1 MRKQRGNVF
10 AAIAQRRQLKVN
22 DVEAVI
28 EIFSEAAFADKGE
41 EVHVGGGDDADVDFN
56 LLSAAEAHEF
66 ALLNDAEKLG
76 LRFRTDGG
84 DFVEED
90 RALIGDFEKAFFG
103 SHGAGERTLDVT
115 EKLRLE
121 EIDRDGAG
129 VNGDER
135 FVRTGRGGVDG
146 LGDEFLPSAT
156 LPADE
161 HGGARGRDL
170 GDELV
175 VGPRLGDVIHGAAFE
190 GGTSHIDG
198 AVSGDEHNGKM
209 GIAAADFLQ
218 QIQAVAVGKADVQ
231 QQ

>member
-22 DVEAVI
+22 CLEAVI

-41 EVHVGGGDDADVDFN
+41 EVHVGGRDDADVDFN

-121 EIDRDGAG
+121 EIDRAGAG
-129 VNGDER
+129 ANWGER
-135 FVRTGRGGVDG
+135 VVRTGRSRAECPRYV
-146 LGDEFLPSAT
+146 FPTSAT
-156 LPADE
+156 LTA
-161 HGGARGRDL
+161 
-170 GDELV
+170 
-175 VGPRLGDVIHGAAFE
+175 
-190 GGTSHIDG
+190 
-198 AVSGDEHNGKM
+198 
-209 GIAAADFLQ
+209 
-218 QIQAVAVGKADVQ
+218 
-231 QQ
+231 

>member
-84 DFVEED
+84 DFVAED

-103 SHGAGERTLDVT
+103 SPGAGGRTLGGTD
-115 EKLRLE
+115 ERRLAG
-121 EIDRDGAG
+121 IDRDRAG
-129 VNGDER
+129 VHWSEH
-135 FVRTGRGGVDG
+135 FVPTRRGGV
-146 LGDEFLPSAT
+146 
-156 LPADE
+156 
-161 HGGARGRDL
+161 
-170 GDELV
+170 
-175 VGPRLGDVIHGAAFE
+175 
-190 GGTSHIDG
+190 
-198 AVSGDEHNGKM
+198 KW
-209 GIAAADFLQ
+209 
-218 QIQAVAVGKADVQ
+218 
-231 QQ
+231 

>member
-66 ALLNDAEKLG
+66 ALLNDAEKLS

-90 RALIGDFEKAFFG
+90 RALIGVCEKSLFV
-103 SHGAGERTLDVT
+103 SDSAGHSTIVMT
-115 EKLRLE
+115 
-121 EIDRDGAG
+121 
-129 VNGDER
+129 
-135 FVRTGRGGVDG
+135 
-146 LGDEFLPSAT
+146 
-156 LPADE
+156 
-161 HGGARGRDL
+161 
-170 GDELV
+170 
-175 VGPRLGDVIHGAAFE
+175 
-190 GGTSHIDG
+190 
-198 AVSGDEHNGKM
+198 
-209 GIAAADFLQ
+209 Q
-218 QIQAVAVGKADVQ
+218 
-231 QQ
+231 